1 MNINQWSLR
10 SRLTIGI
17 VMLSAIGYAA
27 IFYGTSN
34 ALKGYLIGQI
44 DTELSSVV
52 GGTAMRLDRGA
63 VIQQDDDDYPER
75 HRERGQNASSAPQP
89 LQRIP
94 TTLSVT
100 LLDQDGVIKGELGGD
115 LTTSQVSDY
124 LKGFDNDDAEESDG
138 EPFTLKAKGPDFRA
152 IAVVL
157 PSTGNTVVV
166 AQSLETVEKTAHQ
179 LMMLFMLVGLLVLIL
194 IGVAARRVIQ
204 IAMRPLEDVEKTA
217 QQIASGDL
225 SARLP
230 DAKPTTEVGR
240 LVSSLNTMLSRIEES
255 FAARTESEGR
265 LRRFVADASHELRTP
280 LTAIRGFAEL
290 HRQGAVAGEE
300 ETKELVARIER
311 ESMRMAALVED
322 LLVLARMDQGPKMQV
337 VPVNLSELVTDAVE
351 SARAAGPGHQISLDA
366 GNEIYAL
373 GDSNR
378 IHQVVANLLAN
389 ARVHTPVGTQI
400 KVSVVQTDKEV
411 QVVISDNGPG
421 LSEENREKIFERFYR
436 VDPSRQRS
444 GAEGSGL
451 GLSIVDAVMRSHGG
465 HVSVDSKLGE
475 GSTFTLHFP
484 LHAE

>member
-1 MNINQWSLR
+1 MNLNQWSLR

-17 VMLSAIGYAA
+17 VVLSAIGFAA
-27 IFYGTSN
+27 SFGSASN

-44 DTELSSVV
+44 DNELTSVA
-52 GGTAMRLDRGA
+52 GSTAMRLDRGA
-63 VIQQDDDDYPER
+63 VIQNNDEEDFEN
-75 HRERGQNASSAPQP
+75 HRRRGQASIAPQP

-100 LLDQDGVIKGELGGD
+100 LLAANGNIKGRLGGD
-115 LTTSQVSDY
+115 LGANEITDY
-124 LKGFDNDDAEESDG
+124 LKDFNSEDVQENEGRA
-138 EPFTLKAKGPDFRA
+138 FTIEADGPDFRA
-152 IAVVL
+152 VAVTL
-157 PSTGNTVVV
+157 PTTGDTLVV
-166 AQSLETVEKTAHQ
+166 AQSLEAVNKTAHR
-179 LMMLFMLVGLLVLIL
+179 LNYLFFLIGLFALLLIGLLSRAVIR
-194 IGVAARRVIQ
+194 IG
-204 IAMRPLEDVEKTA
+204 MRPLENVERTA
-217 QQIASGDL
+217 EKIASGDL

-290 HRQGAVAGEE
+290 HRQGAVTGEA

-311 ESMRMAALVED
+311 ESLRMSALVED
-322 LLVLARMDQGPKMQV
+322 LLVLARIDQGPKMEIK
-337 VPVNLSELVTDAVE
+337 PVNLSELVTDAVE
-351 SARAAGPGHQISLDA
+351 SARAAGPQHPITLDV
-366 GNEIYAL
+366 GQEIYAL
-373 GDSNR
+373 GDANR

-400 KVSVVQTDKEV
+400 KVSITQSEKEV
-411 QVVISDNGPG
+411 QLAVSDNGPG
-421 LSEENREKIFERFYR
+421 LSEENREKIFERFFR
-436 VDPSRQRS
+436 ADPSRQRTS
-444 GAEGSGL
+444 AEGSGL

-484 LHAE
+484 LS

>member
-17 VMLSAIGYAA
+17 VLLSAIGFAA
-27 IFYGTSN
+27 SFYGTSA

-44 DTELSSVV
+44 DNELNSVV

-63 VIQQDDDDYPER
+63 IIQQNNDDLESSENH
-75 HRERGQNASSAPQP
+75 HRKGATNTAPQP

-100 LLDQDGVIKGELGGD
+100 LLGADGSVKGELGGD
-115 LTTSQVSDY
+115 LTTSQITDHLGTFTNAKAV
-124 LKGFDNDDAEESDG
+124 ATESK
-138 EPFTLKAKGPDFRA
+138 PFTIKADGPDFRA

-157 PSTGNTVVV
+157 PSTGDTVLV
-166 AQSLETVEKTAHQ
+166 AQSLDAVEKTAHQ
-179 LMMLFMLVGLLVLIL
+179 LAFLFGFIGLIVLLL
-194 IGVAARRVIQ
+194 IAIASRYVIR
-204 IAMRPLEDVEKTA
+204 IGMRPLENVERTA
-217 QQIASGDL
+217 EKIAAGDL

-290 HRQGAVAGEE
+290 HRQGAVSGEA

-311 ESMRMAALVED
+311 ESMRMSALVED
-322 LLVLARMDQGPKMQV
+322 LLVLARMDQGPKMEIK
-337 VPVNLSELVTDAVE
+337 PVNLSELVTDAVE
-351 SARAAGPGHQISLDA
+351 SARAAGPGHPITLDA
-366 GNEIYAL
+366 GQEIYAL
-373 GDSNR
+373 GDANR

-400 KVSVVQTDKEV
+400 SVAIKQSEKEV
-411 QVVISDNGPG
+411 QIAVSDNGPG
-421 LSEENREKIFERFYR
+421 LSDENREKIFERFFR
-436 VDPSRQRS
+436 VDPSRQRT
-444 GAEGSGL
+444 GDEGSGL

-484 LHAE
+484 LG